1 MRRRGRSETQ
11 AAILHFLSA
20 TDTAGMEAEGDRYV
34 ELAKRLGIS
43 DAEIDAALAGNAK
56 LGIAADGFEE
66 AA

>member
-1 MRRRGRSETQ
+1 
-11 AAILHFLSA
+11 
-20 TDTAGMEAEGDRYV
+20 MEAEGDRYV